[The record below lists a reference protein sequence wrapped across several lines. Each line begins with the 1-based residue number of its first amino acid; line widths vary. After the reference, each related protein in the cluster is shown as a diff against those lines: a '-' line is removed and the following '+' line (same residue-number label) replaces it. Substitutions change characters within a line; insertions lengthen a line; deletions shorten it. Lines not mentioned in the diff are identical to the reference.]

1 MATVRPPRNGPM
13 QRQRIS
19 EKSFSSNCCAL
30 AEVEKIVATTIPAM
44 NHFPAEPIRIRV
56 LREKKEDTLAA
67 GMEQR
72 DAGVG
77 SSKMENR
84 KWKFENRQWRTE
96 KWQSA
101 RRMIE

>member
-1 MATVRPPRNGPM
+1 M
-13 QRQRIS
+13 
-19 EKSFSSNCCAL
+19 
-30 AEVEKIVATTIPAM
+30 TIPAM

-67 GMEQR
+67 GMEQC

-84 KWKFENRQWRTE
+84 KWKFENRQSRAE